1 MLTGL
6 VLCLGL
12 KGFGVRL
19 DPDIYYVNRL
29 PVEVNPVDYVFV
41 ALSAILIPILATV
54 YPAVAASRLR
64 PVDGIRYE

>member
-1 MLTGL
+1 LRA
-6 VLCLGL
+6 
-12 KGFGVRL
+12 FGTRL

-29 PVEVNPVDYVFV
+29 PVEVNPADYVLV
-41 ALSAILIPILATV
+41 ALAAIFITILATV